1 MNDQQEKKSRVRREN
16 YIQIQGWM
24 LTDLKLKGNELLVY
38 AIIYGFSQLEHQ
50 VFNGSLQYLM
60 DWTGA
65 SRRTIINV
73 LNSLQDKGLLEKTE
87 ELKNNVKFCSYN
99 AIIDFSWNDKICTRG
114 AKIAPPH
121 AEFAPPR
128 AETAP
133 NNLVNNIADNIESD
147 KRDKF
152 DKTDKLG
159 EFDNSTDELTNFKL
173 EKEKQKIEKHNQE
186 IAKAYLNPTALTKM
200 LIKEGY
206 IAKDDP
212 YIKDYND
219 FLIDLT
225 EQYDFEQVR
234 NSISYFFA
242 QIRGRRDEIG
252 NRLAYF
258 KSSMEQGLKAAN
270 IDWDN
275 IYSLAG
281 GK

>member
-1 MNDQQEKKSRVRREN
+1 MNNQQEKKSRVRREN

-38 AIIYGFSQLEHQ
+38 AIVYGFSQIENQ

-73 LNSLQDKGLLEKTE
+73 LNSLQEKGLLEKIE

-99 AIIDFSWNDKICTRG
+99 AIYNSDEYVQNCTRG
-114 AKIAPPH
+114 AKIALPH
-121 AEFAPPR
+121 ADNALGG
-128 AETAP
+128 AKIAP
-133 NNLVNNIADNIESD
+133 NNLVNNIADTIKND

-152 DKTDKLG
+152 DKSDKLG
-159 EFDNSTDELTNFKL
+159 ESTDSTNEVENLNLKR
-173 EKEKQKIEKHNQE
+173 EKERLEEHNKQ
-186 IAKAYLNPTALTKM
+186 IAEAYLTPTALTKM

-212 YIKDYND
+212 FIKDYND
-219 FLIDLT
+219 ILITLT
-225 EQYDFEQVR
+225 NRYDFEQVR
-234 NSISYFFA
+234 NAISYFFA
-242 QIRGRRDEIG
+242 MIRGRRDEIE
-252 NRLAYF
+252 NRFAYF
-258 KSSMEQGLKAAN
+258 KAAIEQGLQHSN
-270 IDWDN
+270 IDWSN
-275 IYSLAG
+275 VYSMAG